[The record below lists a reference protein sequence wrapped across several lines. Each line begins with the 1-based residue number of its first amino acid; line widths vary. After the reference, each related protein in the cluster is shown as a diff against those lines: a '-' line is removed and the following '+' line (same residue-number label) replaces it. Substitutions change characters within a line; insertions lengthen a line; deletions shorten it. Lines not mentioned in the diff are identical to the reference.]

1 MMTNRVSNIVT
12 PIKKEN
18 VLDQLKQNVAE
29 ATKSDDPLAVAKMQ
43 LEVQYA
49 MLEHLQRIDWK
60 LWELYNKYGA

>member
-1 MMTNRVSNIVT
+1 MTNRVANIVT

-60 LWELYNKYGA
+60 LWELYNKFGT